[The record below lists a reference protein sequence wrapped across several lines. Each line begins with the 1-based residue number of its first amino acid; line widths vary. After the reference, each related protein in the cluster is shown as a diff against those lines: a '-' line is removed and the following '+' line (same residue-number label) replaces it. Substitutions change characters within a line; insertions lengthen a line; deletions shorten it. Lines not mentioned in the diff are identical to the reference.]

1 MPTLAQPFVVHPAR
15 GGLDTTKI
23 STLLGPEDLTVADN
37 IEYDTSG
44 TRRKRLG
51 TSRYNATQITE
62 TGTPITFTDLADYWR
77 FNTTDGTWTQRLV
90 ATGGTQ
96 TWKDDLDGVW
106 DSLTTSWGSDT
117 ANSNIILAQN
127 LAVFAND
134 VTGAPRKWDQTTEAA
149 LGGTPPTFAFGT
161 YHLRRLFVAGMIAN
175 PSQVTY
181 SAAGNIETWSGADS
195 GNLIFDD
202 DDGDRVMAVS
212 QPFRTRLYIFKGP
225 HRGSI
230 HHVTGT
236 TASDFARAK
245 LFDGLAC
252 VSTKSVVTTP
262 NDIFWA
268 SRFGIHSLR
277 ATDKFGDVEEAFISR
292 PIQANWRAL
301 SQTDARLG
309 AIVGFYHPF
318 RNIVGWCVPASGAST
333 NTRMFVYNVAL
344 GTWSIWAFSGL
355 NPACARVLLT
365 PATAIPRLYVG
376 GYTGR
381 VYSGDQTTLSDDNA
395 DQAYTATIRTP
406 VYLDM
411 GEVAGQLQEKSLVAV
426 TTFFRPKGNF
436 NATLRVLVDNTA
448 TSYNVSMAGGG
459 DTLT

>member
-1 MPTLAQPFVVHPAR
+1 MPTNARPFVVHPAR

-23 STLLGPEDLTVADN
+23 STMLGPEDLVVADN

-51 TSRYNATQITE
+51 TARYNATQITE
-62 TGTPITFTDLADYWR
+62 GGEAITFTDIHDYWR
-77 FNTTDGTWTQRLV
+77 FSTSTGAWTQKFV

-96 TWKDDLDGVW
+96 IWKDDIDGTW
-106 DSLTTSWGSDT
+106 DSLVTSWGTNTS
-117 ANSNIILAQN
+117 NSNIILAQN
-127 LAVFAND
+127 FAVFCND
-134 VTGAPRKWDQTTEAA
+134 NNDTPRTWDQTTVTT
-149 LGGTPPTFAFGT
+149 LGGTPPNFAFGT
-161 YHLRRLFVAGMIAN
+161 YHLRRLFVAGQRAN
-175 PSQVTY
+175 PSQVDY
-181 SAAGNIETWSGADS
+181 SAAGNIETWGGADT
-195 GNLIFDD
+195 GELIFDD
-202 DDGDRVMAVS
+202 DDGDKIMAIS
-212 QPFRTRLYIFKGP
+212 QPFRTRLYVFKGP

-230 HHVTGT
+230 HHITGT

-245 LFDGLAC
+245 LFEGLAC

-268 SRFGIHSLR
+268 SRSGIHSLQ

-292 PIQANWRAL
+292 QIQSEWRAL

-333 NTRMFVYNVAL
+333 NTRIFVYNVAL
-344 GTWSIWAFSGL
+344 GLWSIWAFSGF

-365 PATAIPRLYVG
+365 PSTTIPRLYLG
-376 GYTGR
+376 NYTGR
-381 VYSGDQTTLSDDNA
+381 VQAGDQTTLSDDNA
-395 DQAYTATIRTP
+395 LTAYTATIRTP
-406 VYLDM
+406 IFLDM
-411 GEVAGQLQEKSLVAV
+411 GEVATQLQEKSLLAV
-426 TTFFRPKGNF
+426 TTFFRPKGNY
-436 NATLRVLVDNTA
+436 NATLRVIVDNTA

-459 DTLT
+459 DTL